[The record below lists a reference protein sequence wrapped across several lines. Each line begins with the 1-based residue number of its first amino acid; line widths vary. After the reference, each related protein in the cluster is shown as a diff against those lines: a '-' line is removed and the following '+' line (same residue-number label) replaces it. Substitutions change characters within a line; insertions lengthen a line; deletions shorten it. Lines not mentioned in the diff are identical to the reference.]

1 MHAHTREVD
10 PITESVLQTEDDFLA
25 IGCEEIPFAHGRI
38 LRNPQHPL
46 IYDVNCVRA
55 VVGRPTMDEL
65 WDAFRK
71 IGGGRGTRYQ
81 RVVSRDP
88 ATIRWLDE
96 LLLPRGFSR
105 QVCVAMAQEGSVPA
119 APIPKGFDL
128 HLVDREDR
136 DLLQKV
142 CASQDRVRRKEIWY
156 GSVVSS
162 QMDEMAL
169 RQMRLG
175 GAEFLAAVTRTGRV
189 AGSLL
194 LWCRGEVGF
203 IADVG
208 TVPSHRRK
216 GIASALVAAATAVAR
231 AKGCA
236 LVALTAR
243 RDDAPRRIYERLG
256 FRVVGESV
264 DWVRPG

>member
-10 PITESVLQTEDDFLA
+10 PLAEVVLRTEDDFLA
-25 IGCEEIPFAHGRI
+25 IGCEEFFFPFGRA
-38 LRNPQHPL
+38 LRDPQHPL
-46 IYDVNCVRA
+46 IYDVNCLRA
-55 VVGRPTMDEL
+55 AVGRPSMDEL
-65 WDAFRK
+65 WTAFRK
-71 IGGGRGTRYQ
+71 IGGRSTRYQ
-81 RVVSRDP
+81 RVVSRAP
-88 ATIRWLDE
+88 ETIRWLDE

-105 QVCVAMAQEGSVPA
+105 QACVAMVHRGGVPRAPVPEGYE
-119 APIPKGFDL
+119 I

-136 DLLQKV
+136 ALIEKV
-142 CASQDRVRRKEIWY
+142 CASQDSVRRKEAWY
-156 GSVVSS
+156 GTVVSE

-194 LWCRGEVGF
+194 LWCHDGVGF

-216 GIASALVAAATAVAR
+216 GIASALVAAATVVAR
-231 AKGCA
+231 EKGCD

-243 RDDAPRRIYERLG
+243 RDDAPRRIYERLD
-256 FRVVGESV
+256 FQVVGESV
-264 DWVRPG
+264 DWVRSS

>member
-1 MHAHTREVD
+1 MHAHTHEVD
-10 PITESVLQTEDDFLA
+10 PVAETVLQTEDDFLA
-25 IGCEEIPFAHGRI
+25 IGCEEIRFPFGRV
-38 LRNPQHPL
+38 LRNPSQPL

-55 VVGRPTMDEL
+55 VVGRPSMDEL
-65 WDAFRK
+65 WEAFRR
-71 IGGGRGTRYQ
+71 IGGGKSMRYQ
-81 RVVSRDP
+81 RLVSREP
-88 ATIRWLDE
+88 QTIRWLDE
-96 LLLPRGFSR
+96 LLLPRGFTR
-105 QVCVAMAQEGSVPA
+105 QVCVAMAQQGSVPT
-119 APIPKGFDL
+119 APVPKGFEL

-136 DLLQKV
+136 ELLGKV
-142 CASQDRVRRKEIWY
+142 CASQDKVRRKELWY

-194 LWCRGEVGF
+194 LWCREGVGF
-203 IADVG
+203 IAGGG
-208 TVPSHRRK
+208 TGPSHRRK

-231 AKGCA
+231 EKGCS

-256 FRVVGESV
+256 FRAVGVSV
-264 DWVRPG
+264 DWVRPA

>member
-10 PITESVLQTEDDFLA
+10 PIADAVLQTEDDFLS
-25 IGCEEIPFAHGRI
+25 IGCEEIRFPFGRV
-38 LRNPQHPL
+38 LRDPRHPL
-46 IYDVNCVRA
+46 IYDVNCLRA
-55 VVGRPTMDEL
+55 VVGRPSLDEI
-65 WDAFRK
+65 WAAFRK
-71 IGGGRGTRYQ
+71 IGGGRSTRYQ

-96 LLLPRGFSR
+96 LLLPRGFAR
-105 QVCVAMAQEGSVPA
+105 QVCVAMANRGSVPS
-119 APIPKGFDL
+119 APVPKGYEL
-128 HLVDREDR
+128 HLVDRDDS
-136 DLLQKV
+136 DLIEKV
-142 CASQDRVRRKEIWY
+142 CASQDSVRRKELWY
-156 GSVVSS
+156 GSVVST

-175 GAEFLAAVTRTGRV
+175 GAEFLAAVTRSGRV

-216 GIASALVAAATAVAR
+216 GVASALVAAATAVAR
-231 AKGCA
+231 EKGCS

-243 RDDAPRRIYERLG
+243 RDDAPRRIYEKLD
-256 FRVVGESV
+256 FAVVGESV
-264 DWVRPG
+264 DWVRPS